1 MRWIT
6 KYRKQRLGALAAAIA
21 VTAWMPTAMA
31 VPEANTVPTGANVT
45 NGTATVPDNPT
56 ISQQDNKKELNITV
70 NSPKAAID
78 WKSFDIGSNAR
89 VNFNGANGFMIL
101 NRVPNAT
108 KASEIYGEL
117 NGRGGTVFLIN
128 PQGVTFG
135 AGASVDVGSLVA
147 STRELTNDNF
157 TNGNYQFVGE
167 QKAAI
172 TNLANIKA
180 ENGVV
185 ALIAHKVE
193 NKGAISGRQVNL
205 VSGDSVELVNLD
217 NVSAKSSEAVLDYDN
232 KIGVLV
238 KSINEGEQVISL
250 SKGGQVIN
258 SGTLKAD
265 NGFVLMKAKDAQNV
279 MQDLVNAEKVSAANR
294 IYKDDAGNMILL
306 GDVNL
311 VGDKVQVADGSKID
325 AESADKGAGTLNILS
340 TNAII
345 DTVEAGNTKEKM
357 QAVISAT
364 SLGDTLRD
372 TNVNIVASPLQE
384 NYYSDITIGKA
395 ITKGKVTDT
404 ELVKDTSLML
414 TAGRNISVDAAITSE
429 AGKLDVN
436 LNGDNKDSTK
446 STRSDGAVIIRSNI
460 ATNGGDFVTTGDNG
474 TYIGLSNEELTNLIY
489 KEGKQNLRTIST
501 KGGNISFGGNE
512 VLLATG
518 NTVVLDTEYKIGEN
532 IINRGSVVVDGT
544 INSANAYSLRINRD
558 SNGKEATTSWANAN
572 EAAKE
577 YWKKDGKVIEGAKSY
592 LAVITGALE
601 DAVVSATIPPD
612 TSNKSEAFV
621 GGHVVAVK
629 ANENGVVEL
638 DENGNPQVLDKDG
651 NVYNPDSDKDILIIG
666 QSKRSNN
673 IANGGWY
680 KDAYD
685 KPVRYWAWVDGNEKE
700 KGTIFYIQTKGEN
713 VEKNYGNDPSNIDQW
728 MEMSHGEKVIDTD
741 GNEIY
746 SNFAP
751 GEPNDDKG
759 EGGEGS
765 QTALSVNYTSNDTTT
780 AKNKFYA
787 KWDDVCSNNAK
798 YKYSVVETDLTPSS
812 LEINAGDVTLNGAV
826 GNLSPLNNMM
836 ITSGGKVDMNGSVQL
851 NNALDVNAQ
860 NDITAA
866 KFIDVGS
873 TANLKSDSA
882 SVSTNAVT
890 AGDKITLTA
899 GKNVKISDKITS
911 TKGTPV
917 LLMASMSSGDANPD
931 VNSIVITAQGSFEN
945 NVEDSANALNTS
957 EGYYWKVYSADPTS
971 KLGSLNSNEFAVWS
985 WGKTGFQYNAAN
997 DSNNRFIFKATPEV
1011 VYTANDKTKAADAE
1025 MPALDYS
1032 ESYMLNGSSLQGK
1045 YTANFKDGNIDAL
1058 KSNYGLDKVEASLQ
1072 DGVTP
1077 NVKGV
1082 YTNGIE
1088 LKNTANAKGNM
1099 ENFGYKTAFNPGTL
1113 TVTDAINPEP
1123 NPKPGDVKPQLDPH
1137 DTTNV
1142 DGSASYTTA
1151 PRQAGPGADRVLGLQ
1166 SAELPFF
1173 REENGQTKLYGTYD
1187 VSIDPDKVKMEP
1199 TAKVLPE
1206 PDQPKNQ
1213 YREYDKEITTK
1224 VGMAKFK
1231 LTYNGS
1237 TFDIYPV
1244 DIFGKKVLKA
1254 GDAAKNV
1261 EVESQA
1267 LFAAF
1272 KEMGIT
1278 LDDLDGV
1285 YTHFDNK
1292 KEVQSF
1298 RK

>member
-31 VPEANTVPTGANVT
+31 DPAKDALPDVKEIVSGIKDEIPKAEKITADS
-45 NGTATVPDNPT
+45 NG
-56 ISQQDNKKELNITV
+56 IKHMNITLSDTRAAV
-70 NSPKAAID
+70 N
-78 WKSFDIGSNAR
+78 WNSFNIGSKAE
-89 VNFNGANGFMIL
+89 VNFKGPAGGWMVL
-101 NRVPNAT
+101 NRVAEGNPS
-108 KASEIYGEL
+108 KIYGKL
-117 NGRGGTVFLIN
+117 SGQGGTVFLIN
-128 PQGVTFG
+128 PSGITFG
-135 AGASVDVGSLVA
+135 GTAQVDVGSLVA
-147 STRELTNDNF
+147 STLNIEDSDFEKGTYEFKPLVGKDNK
-157 TNGNYQFVGE
+157 E
-167 QKAAI
+167 I
-172 TNLANIKA
+172 TGSVIKNLAVLNNKNTKA
-180 ENGVV
+180 INATDNVV
-185 ALIAHKVE
+185 LIAHQIE
-193 NKGAISGRQVNL
+193 NKGNINGKQVSL
-205 VSGDSVELVNLD
+205 VAGDNVTLSSID
-217 NVSAKSSEAVLDYDN
+217 NVSGAELEYDT
-232 KIGVLV
+232 KIGVVV
-238 KSINEGEQVISL
+238 KKL
-250 SKGGQVIN
+250 SAGGQIIN
-258 SGTLKAD
+258 SGTINATD
-265 NGFVLMKAKDAQNV
+265 GYVVMKAKDAQNV
-279 MQDLVNAEKVSAANR
+279 LQNVINDEDITAANR
-294 IYKDDAGNMILL
+294 IYKDKDGNMVLL

-311 VGDKVQVADGSKID
+311 AGDKVQVTDKAKTHV
-325 AESADKGAGTLNILS
+325 ESADQKAAGTLNILS
-340 TNAII
+340 TNVII
-345 DTVEAGNTKEKM
+345 DEVKDTSANKAK
-357 QAVISAT
+357 ISAS
-364 SLGDTLRD
+364 SLNDTLSD
-372 TNVNIVASPLQE
+372 TNVNIVASPLEE
-384 NYYSDITIGKA
+384 NYYSDITINQN
-395 ITKGKVTDT
+395 INKGENNNDSVKDT
-404 ELVKDTSLML
+404 ELSL
-414 TAGRNISVDAAITSE
+414 TAGRNISVDAAITSK
-429 AGKLDVN
+429 AGKLNVK
-436 LNGDNKDSTK
+436 LNGDNSKDTK

-489 KEGKQNLRTIST
+489 KEGEQNPRTIST
-501 KGGNISFGGNE
+501 DGGNISFGGKE

-518 NTVVLDTEYKIGEN
+518 NTVVLNTEKKLDEN
-532 IINRGSVVVDGT
+532 TIKRGMVFVEGT
-544 INSANAYSLRINRD
+544 INSANAYSLRINRA
-558 SNGKEATTSWANAN
+558 SNGNEAATSWANAN

-577 YWKKDGKVIEGAKSY
+577 YWKKDGKVIEGTKSY

-680 KDAYD
+680 KDANG

-713 VEKNYGNDPSNIDQW
+713 VEKNYENDPSHNDQW

-765 QTALSVNYTSNDTTT
+765 QTALSVNYTSYDTTT

-787 KWDDVCSNNAK
+787 KWDDVCSNHDK
-798 YKYSVVETDLTPSS
+798 YKFGVVETELSPSS
-812 LEINAGDVTLNGAV
+812 LKIIAGDVTLGGAV
-826 GNLSPLNNMM
+826 GNLSKLDNMT
-836 ITSGGKVDMNGSVQL
+836 INSTGKVDMNGSVQL
-851 NNALDVNAQ
+851 YKALDVKAQ

-873 TANLKSDSA
+873 INA
-882 SVSTNAVT
+882 S
-890 AGDKITLTA
+890 GKIKLSA
-899 GKNVKISDKITS
+899 GKDVSIGGKITS
-911 TKGTPV
+911 HKVVSQQAEQPMVFMTS
-917 LLMASMSSGDANPD
+917 LRSSSAVPNEKDD
-931 VNSIVITAQGSFEN
+931 IIISAQGSFNN
-945 NVEDSANALNTS
+945 NVAEEDSANALTTDP
-957 EGYYWKVYSADPTS
+957 GRYWKVYADDPANS
-971 KLGSLNSNEFAVWS
+971 NMGKLNSNSFALWS
-985 WGKTGFQYNAAN
+985 WNGTEQVSDEGNMY
-997 DSNNRFIFKATPEV
+997 IFKATPKLT
-1011 VYTANDKTKAADAE
+1011 YTAFDKTKRYGETLTD
-1025 MPALDYS
+1025 MGYGN
-1032 ESYMLNGSSLQGK
+1032 SYAVKNSLSGQ
-1045 YTANFKDGNIDAL
+1045 YTQNFKDGIDAKFMARKTL
-1058 KSNYGLDKVEASLQ
+1058 EGAVT
-1072 DGVTP
+1072 DGVTTSAGYP
-1077 NVKGV
+1077 STAYVGIYDIDVKGSNV
-1082 YTNGIE
+1082 
-1088 LKNTANAKGNM
+1088 AKAW
-1099 ENFGYKTAFNPGTL
+1099 GYDIVDKTAKL
-1113 TVTDAINPEP
+1113 TVTGNNPE
-1123 NPKPGDVKPQLDPH
+1123 DVKPQLDPH

-1151 PRQAGPGADRVLGLQ
+1151 PQQTGPGADRVLGLQ

-1187 VSIDPDKVKMEP
+1187 VSVDPDKVKMEP

-1224 VGMAKFK
+1224 VGTAKFK

-1292 KEVQSF
+1292 EEVRPF

>member
-6 KYRKQRLGALAAAIA
+6 KYRKQRMGALAAAIA

-31 VPEANTVPTGANVT
+31 APVPNDLPKGEKPVGASVSRDGIINEKNQMTVKVDGSAV
-45 NGTATVPDNPT
+45 
-56 ISQQDNKKELNITV
+56 
-70 NSPKAAID
+70 ID
-78 WKSFDIGSNAR
+78 WDKFNIGSGAR
-89 VNFNGANGFMIL
+89 VNFSGADGFKVL
-101 NRVPNAT
+101 NRVP
-108 KASEIYGEL
+108 KGPMSEIYGEL
-117 NGRGGTVFLIN
+117 NGKGGTVFLIN

-135 AGASVDVGSLVA
+135 AGASVDVGSLVV
-147 STRELTNDNF
+147 STRNLTDENF
-157 TNGNYQFVGE
+157 NKGNYLFEGKKE
-167 QKAAI
+167 AAI

-193 NKGAISGRQVNL
+193 NKEKGTISARQVNL
-205 VSGDSVELVNLD
+205 VSGDNVELVKLD
-217 NVSAKSSEAVLDYDN
+217 NALAQSSEAVLDYDN

-238 KSINEGEQVISL
+238 KSLGQ
-250 SKGGQVIN
+250 GGQVIN
-258 SGTLKAD
+258 SGTLKA
-265 NGFVLMKAKDAQNV
+265 VLMKAKDAQNV
-279 MQDLVNAEKVSAANR
+279 MQNLVNTEKVSAANR

-311 VGDKVQVADGSKID
+311 VGDKVQVADGSTIH
-325 AESADKGAGTLNILS
+325 AESKDKGAGTLNILS

-345 DTVEAGNTKEKM
+345 DTVVAGNKEEKR

-395 ITKGKVTDT
+395 ITKGKGTDT
-404 ELVKDTSLML
+404 ELVKDTSLTL

-446 STRSDGAVIIRSNI
+446 SGRSDGAVIIRSDI
-460 ATNGGDFVTTGDNG
+460 ATNGGDFTTTGDNG
-474 TYIGLSNEELTNLIY
+474 TYIGLKNDELTDLI
-489 KEGKQNLRTIST
+489 KNGKQITRTIKT

-518 NTVVLDTEYKIGEN
+518 NTVFLDTEDNTDENNIKRGE
-532 IINRGSVVVDGT
+532 VFVKGT
-544 INSANAYSLRINRD
+544 INSANAYSLMD
-558 SNGKEATTSWANAN
+558 SGKNISWSEAST
-572 EAAKE
+572 AAKE
-577 YWKKDGKVIEGAKSY
+577 YWKKDGKVIKEKKSY

-601 DAVVSATIPPD
+601 DAVISATIPPD
-612 TSNKSEAFV
+612 TNNKSEAFV
-621 GGHVVAVK
+621 GGHVVAVDAEADGTVK
-629 ANENGVVEL
+629 L
-638 DENGNPQVLDKDG
+638 INGNPVVLYTDPGKTK
-651 NVYNPDSDKDILIIG
+651 VKILEKSPKG
-666 QSKRSNN
+666 ESNT
-673 IANGGWY
+673 AFNGGWY
-680 KDAYD
+680 KDAD
-685 KPVRYWAWVDGNEKE
+685 GNPVRYWAWVDGNENE
-700 KGTIFYIQTKGEN
+700 KGTIFFIQRVGQNIKTNDYKAPGKISES
-713 VEKNYGNDPSNIDQW
+713 VIKN
-728 MEMSHGEKVIDTD
+728 HGEKPKDAN

-751 GEPNDDKG
+751 NEPNDDIG
-759 EGGEGS
+759 EGDKEGS
-765 QTALSVNYTSNDTTT
+765 QTALSVNYSSHDSTK
-780 AKNKFYA
+780 AKGIFYA
-787 KWDDVCSNNAK
+787 KWDDVSSQYHK
-798 YKYSVVETDLTPSS
+798 YKFSVVETEIAPSS
-812 LEINAGDVTLNGAV
+812 LDIKAGDVTLGEDVTLRGDV
-826 GNLSPLNNMM
+826 GNLSKLDNMT
-836 ITSGGKVDMNGSVQL
+836 INSTGKVDMNGSVQL
-851 NNALDVNAQ
+851 YKALDVDAQ
-860 NDITAA
+860 NDIKAA
-866 KFIDVGS
+866 KFIE
-873 TANLKSDSA
+873 
-882 SVSTNAVT
+882 

-899 GKNVKISDKITS
+899 GKDVKIADKITS
-911 TKGTPV
+911 TKGTSAV
-917 LLMASMSSGDANPD
+917 LRTSLASTAANTNADANY
-931 VNSIVITAQGSFEN
+931 SIVIKAQGNFDN
-945 NVEDSANALNTS
+945 NVAESAKALNTN
-957 EGYYWKVYSADPTS
+957 EDAGYYWKVYSDAPTS
-971 KLGSLNSNEFAVWS
+971 KLGDLNSNQFALWS
-985 WGKTGFQYNAAN
+985 WNGQ
-997 DSNNRFIFKATPEV
+997 DSVATTKDMYIFKATPTV
-1011 VYTANDKTKAADAE
+1011 TYTAFDKTKRYGETLTD
-1025 MPALDYS
+1025 MGYGN
-1032 ESYMLNGSSLQGK
+1032 SYAVKNSLSGQ
-1045 YTANFKDGNIDAL
+1045 YIQNFKDGIDADFMAR
-1058 KSNYGLDKVEASLQ
+1058 KTLDGAVT
-1072 DGVTP
+1072 DGVTTSAGYP
-1077 NVKGV
+1077 STAYVGIYDIDVKGSNV
-1082 YTNGIE
+1082 
-1088 LKNTANAKGNM
+1088 AKAW
-1099 ENFGYKTAFNPGTL
+1099 GYDIVDKTAKL
-1113 TVTDAINPEP
+1113 TVTGNNPE
-1123 NPKPGDVKPQLDPH
+1123 DVKPQLDPH

-1151 PRQAGPGADRVLGLQ
+1151 PQQAGPGADRVLGLQ

-1224 VGMAKFK
+1224 VGTAKFK